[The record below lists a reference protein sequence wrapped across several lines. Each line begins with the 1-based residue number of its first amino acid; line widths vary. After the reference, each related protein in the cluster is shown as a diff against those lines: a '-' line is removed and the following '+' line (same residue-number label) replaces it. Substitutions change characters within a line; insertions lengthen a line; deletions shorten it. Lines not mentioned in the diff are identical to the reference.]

1 MLVNC
6 QVGKLRKEDERVKNY
21 LYQLLMIS
29 YIIKCI
35 GVRDSIQCDVPES
48 QNIKCFK
55 FL

>member
-6 QVGKLRKEDERVKNY
+6 QEGKLNRKEDERVKSY

-29 YIIKCI
+29 YKCN